1 MEVSGG
7 VVCETAKVTDSD
19 GTGKALV
26 GIEKYVAAFKFSL
39 EGSKIKRSQGC
50 KLEGASN
57 ELFKVGV
64 SRGGIKWGRREGY
77 RLSLP
82 LLSPLRPG
90 WW

>member
-7 VVCETAKVTDSD
+7 VVCETAKVTDSN

-26 GIEKYVAAFKFSL
+26 GIEKYVATFKFSL

-64 SRGGIKWGRREGY
+64 REARRQ
-77 RLSLP
+77 
-82 LLSPLRPG
+82 
-90 WW
+90 

>member
-26 GIEKYVAAFKFSL
+26 GIKIFVVTFKFFL
-39 EGSKIKRSQGC
+39 EGWIVKRSQGC
-50 KLEGASN
+50 KLEGTSN

-64 SRGGIKWGRREGY
+64 SRGEIKWGGREGY

-82 LLSPLRPG
+82 LLSPIRPG

>member
-26 GIEKYVAAFKFSL
+26 GMKKYVVTSKFFL
-39 EGSKIKRSQGC
+39 EGSIVKCSQGC
-50 KLEGASN
+50 KLEGTSN

-64 SRGGIKWGRREGY
+64 SRGGIK
-77 RLSLP
+77 
-82 LLSPLRPG
+82 
-90 WW
+90 